1 MLRLDYEIIQKQ
13 RQTER
18 MVREHLKKHNLEKI
32 YTRKE
37 LSKIMRDLYPY
48 TNLNYGNRAFMGMT
62 KARMI
67 RHIEGLAIL
76 KRWN

>member
-1 MLRLDYEIIQKQ
+1 
-13 RQTER
+13 
-18 MVREHLKKHNLEKI
+18 
-32 YTRKE
+32 
-37 LSKIMRDLYPY
+37 MRDLYPY
-48 TNLNYGNRAFMGMT
+48 TNLNYGNRAFMGIT